1 MINSWQL
8 KMLASYIFDGK
19 FHTDQEI
26 MKLVEQIIK
35 IKKISS
41 PNLKNKLKTILMK
54 SNRLINYKNELI
66 SLYQEKINKDN
77 TSHMNMLYDIYSHF
91 NNNDKNIKEVD
102 KKWCK
107 LY

>member
-1 MINSWQL
+1 
-8 KMLASYIFDGK
+8 MLASYIFDGK
-19 FHTDQEI
+19 VHTDQEI

-77 TSHMNMLYDIYSHF
+77 SSHMNMLYDIYSHF

>member
-1 MINSWQL
+1 
-8 KMLASYIFDGK
+8 MLASYIFDGK
-19 FHTDQEI
+19 VHTDKEI

-41 PNLKNKLKTILMK
+41 SNLKNKLKTILMK

-77 TSHMNMLYDIYSHF
+77 SSHMNMLYDIYSHF

>member
-1 MINSWQL
+1 
-8 KMLASYIFDGK
+8 MLASYIFDGK
-19 FHTDQEI
+19 VHTNQEI

>member
-1 MINSWQL
+1 
-8 KMLASYIFDGK
+8 MLASYIFDGK
-19 FHTDQEI
+19 VHADKEI

>member
-19 FHTDQEI
+19 VHTDQEI

>member
-1 MINSWQL
+1 
-8 KMLASYIFDGK
+8 MLASYIFDGK
-19 FHTDQEI
+19 VHTDQEI